1 MRHSRGLISPQIQ
14 SDYQLVA
21 LKACIDSF
29 GFALQMDPM
38 KAMSMSLRQTL
49 TEVWRY
55 VLFTLI
61 IFVQIEG
68 FDVHAQDSAR

>member
-1 MRHSRGLISPQIQ
+1 
-14 SDYQLVA
+14 
-21 LKACIDSF
+21 
-29 GFALQMDPM
+29 M